1 MNSFYL
7 YPLNHH
13 FNESNFNNENIL
25 FVSKQI
31 PTAKTLCLQLL
42 QTGKIKERNIT
53 MNGKTTKKNT
63 KHVSVISATKKLCC
77 EILGYEG
84 KHFIL
89 FYHKLVMI
97 VHFYSHCFDVQWV
110 SIFTNK
116 MYTVL
121 SKCFQN
127 AQFLLTTI
135 FKYDFLNIHHGN
147 KVIWYKY
154 T

>member
-1 MNSFYL
+1 MNRFYL

-84 KHFIL
+84 KYFIL
-89 FYHKLVMI
+89 FYHKLVML
-97 VHFYSHCFDVQWV
+97 VHFYSHCFDVQCV
-110 SIFTNK
+110 YLLIRCIQYYLNVFR
-116 MYTVL
+116 ML
-121 SKCFQN
+121 SFS
-127 AQFLLTTI
+127 
-135 FKYDFLNIHHGN
+135 
-147 KVIWYKY
+147 
-154 T
+154 